1 MINTD
6 LLIRFIGELLL
17 NISGDKDKS
26 IVRLI
31 HKLLQLDVSSC
42 SDELCKS
49 STTLCMQD
57 FLAIVPLSS
66 CVRLLNCLSASYT
79 AFFEFDQCNELKK
92 LIQQLLKLQSPA
104 NLYQHRPVFPL
115 FKSHLAATLLQMI
128 LLQTI
133 QNGLAANYCA
143 QLCESVKATFSDFDA
158 NLSKLKV
165 ANFRRFPL
173 QIQASNTEG
182 EFVSPLPWLKSFVP
196 DASSNHKE
204 EQFALLLA
212 GLSTHLTQLYL
223 YLLHIEKNELATKRK
238 SSELNPT
245 RKSRIHQLLSG
256 PQRLTID
263 ASTTTVFCETK
274 PTEGDEGLAK
284 DRAVRIA
291 SLADTLATLPDGFF
305 ALSSAPNSPSSS
317 FSALESVF
325 TCTAARLI
333 AVAEHAPLRKALAT
347 WFLRLVQSRT
357 SSVEL

>member
-1 MINTD
+1 
-6 LLIRFIGELLL
+6 
-17 NISGDKDKS
+17 
-26 IVRLI
+26 
-31 HKLLQLDVSSC
+31 
-42 SDELCKS
+42 
-49 STTLCMQD
+49 MQD

-104 NLYQHRPVFPL
+104 NLYQH
-115 FKSHLAATLLQMI
+115 SHLAATLLQMI

-223 YLLHIEKNELATKRK
+223 YLLHIEKNELATAVGSPVKRCKSLPLNRLPSDVILMEPDVEKRK